1 MVRQFF
7 NPKIDLLCYV
17 QVGSNI
23 SEDQLTAIAE
33 RAIVEAKQNLDGPQE
48 VGLGFDDF
56 NRAMKATEIEAKMS
70 VRFHD

>member
-1 MVRQFF
+1 M
-7 NPKIDLLCYV
+7 
-17 QVGSNI
+17 GSNI

-33 RAIVEAKQNLDGPQE
+33 RVIVEAKQNLDGPQE